1 MLAFNSKYFLK
12 RLKLVTVSL
21 FLMVLVGCGFALRS
35 EFQIPLQA
43 QAIWIEFKDAKN
55 LNLNLNLQRSFE
67 SLAKNSGLFIEETAE
82 NKILVTDVT
91 FRRITTTLSSNAKV
105 DEYTLR
111 GELKFDILD
120 TEGQL
125 IATQL
130 DAFSERTFQYDAND
144 AAASNSREAFLR
156 DEVWRGLAEQ
166 VLRQYAAYFR
176 LK

>member
-1 MLAFNSKYFLK
+1 MLTFDSKYFLK

-21 FLMVLVGCGFALRS
+21 YLMVLVGCGFALRS

-43 QAIWIEFKDAKN
+43 QAIWIEFKEAKN
-55 LNLNLNLQRSFE
+55 LNLNLQSSFE

-82 NKILVTDVT
+82 NKILVTAVT

-120 TEGQL
+120 KEDQL

-156 DEVWRGLAEQ
+156 DEVWRSLAEQ
-166 VLRQYAAYFR
+166 MLRQYAAYFR

>member
-1 MLAFNSKYFLK
+1 MLTFDSKYFLK

-21 FLMVLVGCGFALRS
+21 YLMVLVGCGFALRS

-55 LNLNLNLQRSFE
+55 LNLNLQSSFE

-82 NKILVTDVT
+82 NKILVTAVT

-120 TEGQL
+120 KEDQL

-156 DEVWRGLAEQ
+156 DEVWRSLAQ
-166 VLRQYAAYFR
+166 QMLRQYAAYFR

>member
-1 MLAFNSKYFLK
+1 MLTFDSKYFLK

-21 FLMVLVGCGFALRS
+21 YLMVLVGCGFALRS

-43 QAIWIEFKDAKN
+43 QAIWIEFKEVKN
-55 LNLNLNLQRSFE
+55 LNLNLQSSFE

-82 NKILVTDVT
+82 NKILVTAVT

-120 TEGQL
+120 KEDQL

-156 DEVWRGLAEQ
+156 DEVWRSLAGQ
-166 VLRQYAAYFR
+166 MLRQYAAYFR

>member
-1 MLAFNSKYFLK
+1 MLTFDSKYFLK

-21 FLMVLVGCGFALRS
+21 YLMVLVGCGFALRS

-43 QAIWIEFKDAKN
+43 QAIWIEFKEVKN
-55 LNLNLNLQRSFE
+55 LNLNLQSPFE

-82 NKILVTDVT
+82 NKILVTAVT
-91 FRRITTTLSSNAKV
+91 FRRITTTLSPNAKV

-111 GELKFDILD
+111 GELNFDILD
-120 TEGQL
+120 KEDQL

-156 DEVWRGLAEQ
+156 DEVWRSLAQ
-166 VLRQYAAYFR
+166 QMLRQYAAYFR

>member
-43 QAIWIEFKDAKN
+43 QAIWIEFKDAKY
-55 LNLNLNLQRSFE
+55 LNLNLQRSFE

-82 NKILVTDVT
+82 DKILVTDVT

-156 DEVWRGLAEQ
+156 DEVWRSLAEQ
-166 VLRQYAAYFR
+166 VLRQHTAYFR

>member
-1 MLAFNSKYFLK
+1 MLTFDSKYFLK

-21 FLMVLVGCGFALRS
+21 YLMVLVGCGFALRS

-43 QAIWIEFKDAKN
+43 QAIWIEFKEGKN
-55 LNLNLNLQRSFE
+55 LNLQSSFE

-82 NKILVTDVT
+82 NKILVTAVT

-120 TEGQL
+120 KEDQL

-156 DEVWRGLAEQ
+156 DEVWRSLAGQ
-166 VLRQYAAYFR
+166 MLRQYAAYFR

>member
-1 MLAFNSKYFLK
+1 MLTFDSKYFLK

-21 FLMVLVGCGFALRS
+21 YLMVLVGCGFALRS

-43 QAIWIEFKDAKN
+43 QAIWIEFKEVKN
-55 LNLNLNLQRSFE
+55 LNLNLQSSFE

-82 NKILVTDVT
+82 NKILVTAVT
-91 FRRITTTLSSNAKV
+91 FRRITTTLSPNAKV

-120 TEGQL
+120 KEDQL

-156 DEVWRGLAEQ
+156 DEVWRSLAGQ
-166 VLRQYAAYFR
+166 MLRQYAAYFR

>member
-43 QAIWIEFKDAKN
+43 QAIWIEFKDAK
-55 LNLNLNLQRSFE
+55 NLNLNLQRSFE

>member
-43 QAIWIEFKDAKN
+43 QAIWIEFKDAK
-55 LNLNLNLQRSFE
+55 NLNLNLQRSFE

-144 AAASNSREAFLR
+144 AAASNSREAFLI

-166 VLRQYAAYFR
+166 ALRQYAAYFR

>member
-1 MLAFNSKYFLK
+1 MLTFDSKYFLK

-21 FLMVLVGCGFALRS
+21 YLMVLVGCGFALRS

-43 QAIWIEFKDAKN
+43 QAIWIEFKEAKN
-55 LNLNLNLQRSFE
+55 LNLQSSFE

-82 NKILVTDVT
+82 NKILVTAVT

-120 TEGQL
+120 KEDQL

-156 DEVWRGLAEQ
+156 DEVWRSLAEQ
-166 VLRQYAAYFR
+166 MLRQYAAYFR

>member
-1 MLAFNSKYFLK
+1 MLTFDSKYFLK

-21 FLMVLVGCGFALRS
+21 YLMVLVGCGFALRS

-43 QAIWIEFKDAKN
+43 QAIWIEFKEAKN
-55 LNLNLNLQRSFE
+55 LNLNLQSSFE

-82 NKILVTDVT
+82 NKILVTAVT

-120 TEGQL
+120 KEDQL

-156 DEVWRGLAEQ
+156 DEVWRSLAGQ
-166 VLRQYAAYFR
+166 MLRQYAAYFR